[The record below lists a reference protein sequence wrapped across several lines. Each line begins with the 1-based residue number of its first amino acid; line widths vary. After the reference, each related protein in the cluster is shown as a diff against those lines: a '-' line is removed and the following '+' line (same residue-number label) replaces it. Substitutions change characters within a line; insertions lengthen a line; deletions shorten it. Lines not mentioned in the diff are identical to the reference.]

1 MKYLFSLLFLL
12 SLPISAFN
20 VIYTSEYI
28 DVLNEKVILDSS
40 ITIDQGLIVS
50 IDSGYIEVDKTN
62 TLIDLRGYTLMPG
75 LMDMHVHFGQEYL
88 SKSERPARLKERLLL
103 LWQLNMHTKH

>member
-1 MKYLFSLLFLL
+1 MKYLYSLLFLL

-40 ITIDQGLIVS
+40 ITIDEGLIVS

-62 TLIDLRGYTLMPG
+62 TLIDLRGI
-75 LMDMHVHFGQEYL
+75 HIN
-88 SKSERPARLKERLLL
+88 ARAYGYACSFWSRISLKE
-103 LWQLNMHTKH
+103 